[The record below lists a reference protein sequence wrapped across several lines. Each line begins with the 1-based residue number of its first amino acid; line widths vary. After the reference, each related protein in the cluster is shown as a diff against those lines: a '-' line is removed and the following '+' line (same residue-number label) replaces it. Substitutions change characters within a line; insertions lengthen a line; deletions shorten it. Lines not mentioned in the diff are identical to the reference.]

1 MPLYSDHIRLHLANG
16 PATAKKLQQKLQV
29 SQPTLSRALAQLGN
43 DVVRT
48 GAGRS
53 IQYLLCDHARG
64 FDDIPVYRVDAQG
77 QLHPSVAHNVWH
89 AMLPVAR
96 DYLNRLH
103 QDERFSGH
111 FAPCLTALGEHVNT
125 ASRSIARLG
134 YK

>member
-16 PATAKKLQQKLQV
+16 PATSEKLQQKLQV

-53 IQYLLCDHARG
+53 IQSLLCDHARG

-111 FAPCLTALGEHVNT
+111 FAPCLKALGEHVNT